1 MPTPLLILSDSPCS
15 TSGLGR
21 ITRDL
26 AVRIHTHM
34 GDVFTVGCIGP
45 GAGGEFDPPF
55 FHHRVDQ
62 TPDWT
67 VPNLPLIWKAFAGNQ
82 RGILLV
88 IWDASRLLWLTH
100 PEQYC
105 RDEELRKFLLTKPF
119 DLWTYTAID
128 AEGPNGKLSAL
139 LGYVLKGFDRILAYS
154 EWSARIIERTIGD
167 GITIESLPHGI
178 DTSIFKRRGHEKAR
192 RKFGELCCGGEAP
205 DLKIEDGKFL
215 VGIVAT
221 NQARKDYGTA
231 IRTAAQLAQVKDVL
245 LWIRVDTM
253 ERFWSISALLYDYGL
268 ANRAI
273 IQTGPMTDE
282 QMAWAYSACDVTWG
296 IGLGEG
302 FGFPIYES
310 LACGTPC
317 IHGNYAGG
325 AEWLPDAFKIS
336 PVAFRAEGTFASM
349 RPVFRADE
357 WVEATLRNSNADASL
372 PAELDWKNSW
382 PRWEAWLRKG
392 IMTEIKSALI
402 KNSDGETIVGIGMAD
417 LNLTHSDFRVY
428 MRVENRRDLLDKAIA
443 SIPEFWPLLTVVDNS
458 PDGMCDGLPDGITVM
473 RGPVPLTFTQSHNWF
488 YQDAKQR
495 GAKFILWMHT
505 DAEAIDGGHLRLL
518 ELARQYT
525 AEGRKWGLIWT
536 IYDSLCALNLEMIAD
551 VGGYDTIFPK
561 YFCDNDHTRRMRLA
575 GWETIDSGINTNH
588 IGSQSILSD
597 PKAKFL
603 NDVTFPLY
611 RQYYIRKWGGEPD
624 RETFTVPFNGA
635 MPK

>member
-1 MPTPLLILSDSPCS
+1 MSEQRDIKMNHVLILSDSPCS

-26 AVRIHTHM
+26 AVRIHANM
-34 GDVFTVGCIGP
+34 SDVFTVGCIGP

-55 FHHRVDQ
+55 FHYRVDQ

-67 VPNLPLIWKAFAGNQ
+67 VPNLPLIWKAFAGSQ

-88 IWDASRLLWLTH
+88 IWDASRLLWLAH
-100 PEQYC
+100 PEHYC

-139 LGYVLKGFDRILAYS
+139 LGFVLKGFDRVLAYS
-154 EWSARIIERTIGD
+154 EWSARIIERTLGD
-167 GITIESLPHGI
+167 GQTIEALPHGI
-178 DTSIFKRRGHEKAR
+178 DTSIFKRRGHDRAR

-231 IRTAAQLAQVKDVL
+231 IRAAAQLAQVKDVQ
-245 LWIRVDTM
+245 LWIRIDTM

-268 ANRAI
+268 SNRAI

-282 QMAWAYSACDVTWG
+282 QMTWAYSACDVTWG

-325 AEWLPDAFKIS
+325 AEWLPDDFKIA

-357 WVEATLRNSNADASL
+357 WVEATLRNSGADASL
-372 PAELDWKNSW
+372 PAELDWTNNW
-382 PRWEAWLRKG
+382 PRWEAWLR
-392 IMTEIKSALI
+392 
-402 KNSDGETIVGIGMAD
+402 
-417 LNLTHSDFRVY
+417 R
-428 MRVENRRDLLDKAIA
+428 
-443 SIPEFWPLLTVVDNS
+443 
-458 PDGMCDGLPDGITVM
+458 
-473 RGPVPLTFTQSHNWF
+473 
-488 YQDAKQR
+488 
-495 GAKFILWMHT
+495 
-505 DAEAIDGGHLRLL
+505 
-518 ELARQYT
+518 
-525 AEGRKWGLIWT
+525 
-536 IYDSLCALNLEMIAD
+536 
-551 VGGYDTIFPK
+551 
-561 YFCDNDHTRRMRLA
+561 
-575 GWETIDSGINTNH
+575 GIN
-588 IGSQSILSD
+588 G
-597 PKAKFL
+597 
-603 NDVTFPLY
+603 
-611 RQYYIRKWGGEPD
+611 
-624 RETFTVPFNGA
+624 
-635 MPK
+635 